1 MDRLQ
6 DRAVAVITGA
16 AVGDALGGAT
26 EGWTPE
32 QIEERHGGRVTG
44 IVGPWYPNW
53 RDARPIAP
61 YHKGDGHITDDTLMT
76 RALVE
81 VYAAR
86 RTHLD
91 AYAMAEDL
99 VPLMIGE
106 PRWIPELESTALLLQ
121 RVFLAEK
128 WIVARLHYGHVDPRE
143 AGVGNV
149 VNCGAAMYMPPVGLA
164 NAGDP
169 HGAYAEAIDLTGAH
183 QSSYGREAAGVFA
196 AMVAAAV
203 APGATPDDVVAA
215 ALEVAHDGTRAA
227 LEAVV
232 GALDGWAGPPA
243 DDEGERELARRVRAA
258 VEPFDS
264 VGPEYRR
271 MSMDARRP
279 SRTKAIEELPAALG
293 LLLGHG
299 GDYRGAVLA
308 AVNYG
313 RDADSIAVMAG
324 AVCAGLGGSAAVPA
338 EWVDAVEAASRM
350 DLRATGRLMADAAA
364 DILRADRERALAR
377 LRGLDTLV
385 GGSAGPA
392 AAAGA
397 ATADVTGGPAE
408 DRGAARAVA
417 SSNALGGSGSAR
429 AVGDGAVAGA
439 NGAAG
444 VNGGDVATGADA
456 SGEPADSGGSGRTT
470 GADGGGAA

>member
-1 MDRLQ
+1 MSWLEDRT
-6 DRAVAVITGA
+6 VAVITGA

-32 QIEERHGGRVTG
+32 QIEERHGGRVRG

-53 RDARPIAP
+53 QDARPIAP

-81 VYAAR
+81 VYAKR
-86 RTHLD
+86 REHLD

-128 WIVARLHYGHVDPRE
+128 WLVARLHYGHVDPRE

-149 VNCGAAMYMPPVGLA
+149 VNCGAAMYAAPVGLV

-169 HGAYAEAIDLTGAH
+169 RGAYAEAIDLTGAH

-196 AMVAAAV
+196 AMVAASV
-203 APGATPDDVVAA
+203 VPGATLDDVVAA
-215 ALEVAHDGTRAA
+215 ALDVAHDGTAAA
-227 LEAVV
+227 LRAVVEAVE
-232 GALDGWAGPPA
+232 GWPA
-243 DDEGERELARRVRAA
+243 APQNDEEERRLARLVREVVA
-258 VEPFDS
+258 PYDS
-264 VGPEYRR
+264 VGPEYRQ

-279 SRTKAIEELPAALG
+279 SRTKSIEELPAALG
-293 LLLGHG
+293 LLLGHR

-324 AVCAGLGGSAAVPA
+324 AVAAGLGGSGVVPA
-338 EWVDAVEAASRM
+338 EWLDEIEAASKM
-350 DLRATGRLMADAAA
+350 DVRETGRLMASAAA
-364 DILRADRERALAR
+364 DILRADRERALGR
-377 LRGLDTLV
+377 LAVLDTV
-385 GGSAGPA
+385 
-392 AAAGA
+392 GA
-397 ATADVTGGPAE
+397 ADG
-408 DRGAARAVA
+408 ARA
-417 SSNALGGSGSAR
+417 
-429 AVGDGAVAGA
+429 
-439 NGAAG
+439 
-444 VNGGDVATGADA
+444 
-456 SGEPADSGGSGRTT
+456 GELA
-470 GADGGGAA
+470 

>member
-1 MDRLQ
+1 MSWLDEK
-6 DRAVAVITGA
+6 AVAVITGA

-44 IVGPWYPNW
+44 IVGPFYPNW
-53 RDARPIAP
+53 QDARPIAP

-76 RALVE
+76 QALVE
-81 VYAAR
+81 VYAKR
-86 RTHLD
+86 RAHLD

-143 AGVGNV
+143 AGVGNI
-149 VNCGAAMYMPPVGLA
+149 VNCGAAMYVAPVGLA

-169 HGAYAEAIDLTGAH
+169 RGAYAEAIDLTGAH
-183 QSSYGREAAGVFA
+183 QASYGREAAGVFA

-203 APGATPDDVVAA
+203 APGASVEDVVAA
-215 ALEVAHDGTRAA
+215 ALDVAHDGTLAA
-227 LEAVV
+227 LRAVV
-232 GALDGWAGPPA
+232 DAFEGWTTVPTT
-243 DDEGERELARRVRAA
+243 DEEERALARTIREVVA
-258 VEPFDS
+258 PFDS
-264 VGPEYRR
+264 VGPEYRQ

-293 LLLGHG
+293 FVLGHR
-299 GDYRGAVLA
+299 GDFRGAVLG

-324 AVCAGLGGSAAVPA
+324 AITAGLGGTEVVPT
-338 EWVDAVEAASRM
+338 EWLDEIERASRT
-350 DLRATGRLMADAAA
+350 DVRATGRLMGAAA
-364 DILRADRERALAR
+364 RDILRADRE
-377 LRGLDTLV
+377 
-385 GGSAGPA
+385 
-392 AAAGA
+392 A
-397 ATADVTGGPAE
+397 ATARLLALDEIEAATVGAPA
-408 DRGAARAVA
+408 
-417 SSNALGGSGSAR
+417 
-429 AVGDGAVAGA
+429 
-439 NGAAG
+439 
-444 VNGGDVATGADA
+444 
-456 SGEPADSGGSGRTT
+456 
-470 GADGGGAA
+470 

>member
-1 MDRLQ
+1 VSWLE

-32 QIEERHGGRVTG
+32 QIEERHDGRVTG

-76 RALVE
+76 QAMVE
-81 VYAAR
+81 VYAKR

-106 PRWIPELESTALLLQ
+106 PRWVPELESTALLLQ

-149 VNCGAAMYMPPVGLA
+149 VNCGAAMYVAPVGIA

-169 HGAYAEAIDLTGAH
+169 RGAYAEAIDLTGAH

-196 AMVAAAV
+196 AMVAAAI
-203 APGATPDDVVAA
+203 TPEADLDDVVTAA
-215 ALEVAHDGTRAA
+215 IGVAHDGTAMAIRT
-227 LEAVV
+227 VV
-232 GALDGWAGPPA
+232 HALDGWTTAPRT
-243 DDEGERELARRVRAA
+243 DDEERALARLVRDA
-258 VEPFDS
+258 VAPFDS
-264 VGPEYRR
+264 VGPHYRE
-271 MSMDARRP
+271 MSLDARRP
-279 SRTKAIEELPAALG
+279 SRTKSIEELPAALG
-293 LLLGHG
+293 LLLGHR

-313 RDADSIAVMAG
+313 RDADSIAAMAG
-324 AVCAGLGGSAAVPA
+324 AICAGLGGSAVVPA
-338 EWVDAVEAASRM
+338 EWLDPIGEASRM
-350 DLRATGRLMADAAA
+350 DIRATGRLMASAAA
-364 DILRADRERALAR
+364 DILQADREQALAR
-377 LRGLDTLV
+377 LRALD
-385 GGSAGPA
+385 
-392 AAAGA
+392 
-397 ATADVTGGPAE
+397 
-408 DRGAARAVA
+408 
-417 SSNALGGSGSAR
+417 
-429 AVGDGAVAGA
+429 AVGV
-439 NGAAG
+439 
-444 VNGGDVATGADA
+444 
-456 SGEPADSGGSGRTT
+456 GERV
-470 GADGGGAA
+470 

>member
-1 MDRLQ
+1 MSWLEDRS
-6 DRAVAVITGA
+6 VAVITGA

-32 QIEERHGGRVTG
+32 QIEERHGGRVRG

-53 RDARPIAP
+53 QDARPIAP

-81 VYAAR
+81 VYAKR
-86 RTHLD
+86 RAHLD

-128 WIVARLHYGHVDPRE
+128 WLVARLHYGHVDPRE

-149 VNCGAAMYMPPVGLA
+149 VNCGAAMYAAPVGLA

-169 HGAYAEAIDLTGAH
+169 RGAYAEAIDLTGAH

-196 AMVAAAV
+196 AMVAASV
-203 APGATPDDVVAA
+203 APGATLDDVVTA
-215 ALEVAHDGTRAA
+215 ALDVAHDGTAAA
-227 LEAVV
+227 LRAVV
-232 GALDGWAGPPA
+232 DAVDGWPEPPRT
-243 DDEGERELARRVRAA
+243 DDEERRLARLVREVVA
-258 VEPFDS
+258 PYDS
-264 VGPEYRR
+264 VGPEYRQ

-279 SRTKAIEELPAALG
+279 SRTKSIEELPVALG
-293 LLLGHG
+293 LLLAHR

-324 AVCAGLGGSAAVPA
+324 AVAAGLGGSGVVPA
-338 EWVDAVEAASRM
+338 EWLDEVEAASKM
-350 DLRATGRLMADAAA
+350 DVRETGRLMASAAT
-364 DILRADRERALAR
+364 DILRADRERALSR
-377 LRGLDTLV
+377 LTALD
-385 GGSAGPA
+385 
-392 AAAGA
+392 
-397 ATADVTGGPAE
+397 
-408 DRGAARAVA
+408 
-417 SSNALGGSGSAR
+417 
-429 AVGDGAVAGA
+429 AVGAG
-439 NGAAG
+439 
-444 VNGGDVATGADA
+444 D
-456 SGEPADSGGSGRTT
+456 PA
-470 GADGGGAA
+470 